1 MPGAGSAGGTL
12 GTRRETAGVIER
24 SRRSDLARLAVLV
37 GMVLLVAAQA
47 LDSWVRQAPPVIW
60 GLRILPLLVF
70 FPGVFRDRP
79 RTYIWLCFVIL
90 LYFLTVVL
98 RLFYNPADPVA
109 WAAMVGIV
117 TSFVAAMLFAR
128 WRSQELRGDATEV
141 EDE

>member
-1 MPGAGSAGGTL
+1 MT
-12 GTRRETAGVIER
+12 ER
-24 SRRSDLARLAVLV
+24 SRRSDLARLAVIASLLV
-37 GMVLLVAAQA
+37 VVAAQA

-60 GLRILPLLVF
+60 ALRILPLLVF

-90 LYFLTVVL
+90 MYFLTVVL

-117 TSFVAAMLFAR
+117 TCFIAAMLFAR
-128 WRSQELRGDATEV
+128 WRSQELRGGETEV
-141 EDE
+141 DDERN